1 MVTAYSDKIIFRFNY
16 VTKVLF
22 EMNSRLMSGYAM
34 KSLFKYRIDELS
46 QIHSTGKI
54 KDIKDM
60 SNKSNFI
67 ERLWIVSLWVNKL
80 PF

>member
-1 MVTAYSDKIIFRFNY
+1 MVTAYSDKIIFRINC

-22 EMNSRLMSGYAM
+22 EMNSRLMFSYAM
-34 KSLFKYRIDELS
+34 KSFSNYRRDELS
-46 QIHSTGKI
+46 QIYSIGKR

-60 SNKSNFI
+60 SSQSNYT
-67 ERLWIVSLWVNKL
+67 ERSWIVCLSVNKL